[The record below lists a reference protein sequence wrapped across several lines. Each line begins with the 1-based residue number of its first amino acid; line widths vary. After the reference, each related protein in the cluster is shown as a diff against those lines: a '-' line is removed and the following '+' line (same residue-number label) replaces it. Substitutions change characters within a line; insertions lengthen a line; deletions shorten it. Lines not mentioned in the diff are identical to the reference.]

1 MTKKMILTVLILSF
15 VTYTNFVK
23 AQTYK
28 VDSKYPGI
36 IYVYP
41 RLLDNNT
48 FDSITRVNIDNT
60 LYCFNV
66 FSIDKSIFKKNLN
79 SKTDLLIKKWDKN
92 IIKQLAKYEK
102 TIIYT
107 GNSIDNSLLIAE

>member
-1 MTKKMILTVLILSF
+1 MTKKMILIVLILFF
-15 VTYTNFVK
+15 VTFANFVK

-28 VDSKYPGI
+28 VDAKYPGI

-60 LYCFNV
+60 LYSFNV

-79 SKTDLLIKKWDKN
+79 YKSVFLIKKWDKN
-92 IIKQLAKYEK
+92 IIKQLTKYEK

-107 GNSIDNSLLIAE
+107 GNSIDNSLIIAE